1 MDLTWYGLV
10 RRHLLIGRGMKRLWR
25 SHDAYPGPRSGD
37 VGAIALGRHALA
49 FNFSEGRK
57 SRLFLAPYGG
67 RELVIA
73 AGEIPLEFTGSG
85 ALVTWRERGG
95 ALFLRSENGRLIRR
109 LAVRAIEPQVERESR
124 MVLFRSAGH
133 LFAFDGVRVRSL
145 GALDKLGVTGVPV
158 VEPLGRLIAVHDRR
172 RLVVVDYEG
181 RVFASTPVPRKR
193 GFADGV
199 SSPVIANA
207 DGTSVAYTATHYG
220 SGSHETVYL
229 LRAGERK
236 ARPLFSESLDGL
248 DVAGGCG
255 RGAWVAW
262 QGQWLLYANAEQ
274 RAAVID
280 SSGQAQ
286 AVELGDVIAKLPG
299 IRTDGEGAFDVAWA

>member
-207 DGTSVAYTATHYG
+207 DGTSVAYTATHYAPGVTRPCTCSARASARQGHSSRRASTG
-220 SGSHETVYL
+220 STSP
-229 LRAGERK
+229 A
-236 ARPLFSESLDGL
+236 A
-248 DVAGGCG
+248 A
-255 RGAWVAW
+255 
-262 QGQWLLYANAEQ
+262 
-274 RAAVID
+274 AAVPGSRGRASGFSMPMPSNGRR
-280 SSGQAQ
+280 SS
-286 AVELGDVIAKLPG
+286 IPPG
-299 IRTDGEGAFDVAWA
+299 KRRQSSSET